1 MSKKY
6 RHNIKLVL
14 FLVEQSSR
22 KERKIVK
29 KEIKQLV
36 IFPKQK
42 LDDPHKI
49 RVNRNNRVHI
59 RPPEFAKAS
68 PLWYNG
74 NCSKER
80 NYEKN
85 L

>member
-1 MSKKY
+1 M
-6 RHNIKLVL
+6 
-14 FLVEQSSR
+14 EQSSR
-22 KERKIVK
+22 KERKNSQK
-29 KEIKQLV
+29 GMELLV

-42 LDDPHKI
+42 LYNPHKI
-49 RVNRNNRVHI
+49 RVDKNSKVHI
-59 RPPEFAKAS
+59 RASKFAKAS